1 MIGSKVLS
9 SFMNSIPAIG
19 KAIQIH
25 VLCDIVLSK
34 VKSKSTE
41 INKKRRK
48 INIKQGKHYL

>member
-19 KAIQIH
+19 KAIQIN
-25 VLCDIVLSK
+25 VLCGIVLSK

-41 INKKRRK
+41 INK
-48 INIKQGKHYL
+48 